1 MSTDVYKGEERR
13 KDHMS
18 KQDILVLFD
27 KKEQEMKALQSS
39 VNNVTHGV
47 EELKTSL
54 NSLTAGTSELIQAF
68 NSAKGAF
75 QFLEF
80 IAKIIKPLILL
91 GTFLAALGMYF
102 KGIPIK

>member
-1 MSTDVYKGEERR
+1 MNNKIYIGEERR

-18 KQDILVLFD
+18 KQEILGLFD
-27 KKEQEMKALQSS
+27 KKEQEMRVLQTS

-54 NSLTAGTSELIQAF
+54 SSLTSGTSELIQAF

-91 GTFLAALGMYF
+91 GTFLAALGMYL
-102 KGIPIK
+102 KGVPIK